1 LNFCNKITEFCF
13 GAAGVVCAAP
23 SQGSWYRTEVIDV
36 RTASTED
43 GLTAEEVVCDIKFV
57 DYGGY
62 MTLPASALRQIR
74 TDFMML
80 PFQATECY
88 LADVIWQD
96 GTFDARLLAEP
107 PCIYY
112 VVVCAGEGCWSVDA
126 TQCVE
131 TFARDQILQ
140 AQVVAYAE
148 NSVPYIRLY
157 SVMQIPVSVF
167 FRFSKNPAEII

>member
-1 LNFCNKITEFCF
+1 
-13 GAAGVVCAAP
+13 
-23 SQGSWYRTEVIDV
+23 V

-43 GLTAEEVVCDIKFV
+43 GLAAEEVVCDIKFV

-96 GTFDARLLAEP
+96 GTSGTCFLVS
-107 PCIYY
+107 PCIYDDFW
-112 VVVCAGEGCWSVDA
+112 AGEGSWSVDA

-157 SVMQIPVSVF
+157 SVMQIPVSWALWYF
-167 FRFSKNPAEII
+167 LLDCWD

>member
-1 LNFCNKITEFCF
+1 M
-13 GAAGVVCAAP
+13 CAAP

-36 RTASTED
+36 RTASPED
-43 GLTAEEVVCDIKFV
+43 GLPAEEVVCDIKFV

-96 GTFDARLLAEP
+96 GTSSAWLIRRLFVLA
-107 PCIYY
+107 YSFS
-112 VVVCAGEGCWSVDA
+112 GEGCWSVDA

-131 TFARDQILQ
+131 TFARDQVLQ

-157 SVMQIPVSVF
+157 SVMQVPVSC
-167 FRFSKNPAEII
+167 ALIYIIWHVSSNFY